1 MWPTL
6 VLPRAKS
13 LLRYSRLF
21 PDHMRR
27 EHLTFSRYVLQLGI
41 LNLGERIGE
50 VTTINPSSLTPI
62 LESQIRAEAGCYA
75 IICHLLVWVYVSK
88 NQYAPSLLQQK
99 PFKPAN
105 VDPKIARQI

>member
-1 MWPTL
+1 
-6 VLPRAKS
+6 
-13 LLRYSRLF
+13 
-21 PDHMRR
+21 MRR

-75 IICHLLVWVYVSK
+75 IYLFGCMFQRINMPRHYFSKNLSSPRMLILKLLVKFNYCHQATVTTMAK
-88 NQYAPSLLQQK
+88 
-99 PFKPAN
+99 
-105 VDPKIARQI
+105 